1 MHTNIVKIAFTI
13 IISFSLQCHCGY
25 SFKLS
30 NFFPFSC
37 ISSCSRKMYCNIN
50 LTFFLVQLLKPGHLG
65 EDFLSRTHNIFLKTK
80 DSQVLFASGPIKFK
94 VQPFNR

>member
-1 MHTNIVKIAFTI
+1 MHTKSVKIAFTI
-13 IISFSLQCHCGY
+13 YHSHFSAIVDY

-30 NFFPFSC
+30 NFFSFSC
-37 ISSCSRKMYCNIN
+37 ISSCSRKMYGNIR

-65 EDFLSRTHNIFLKTK
+65 EEFLSRTHNIFLKTK
-80 DSQVLFASGPIKFK
+80 DSQVFFASGPIKFK